1 MDPRLGPAGRGRAAG
16 RFLQLDQLPR
26 RCGERSRAL
35 AGGRIV
41 GPCERLW
48 GGFADHVSTWL
59 LPGPERRAAAAER
72 RAERAIELER
82 YPAVLYAERRRAAL
96 EAERRRWGFMGEWR

>member
-1 MDPRLGPAGRGRAAG
+1 M
-16 RFLQLDQLPR
+16 
-26 RCGERSRAL
+26 
-35 AGGRIV
+35 V

-48 GGFADHVSTWL
+48 GGFATTS
-59 LPGPERRAAAAER
+59 PRGCCRARSGGPRRLSAVPSAR
-72 RAERAIELER
+72 IELER